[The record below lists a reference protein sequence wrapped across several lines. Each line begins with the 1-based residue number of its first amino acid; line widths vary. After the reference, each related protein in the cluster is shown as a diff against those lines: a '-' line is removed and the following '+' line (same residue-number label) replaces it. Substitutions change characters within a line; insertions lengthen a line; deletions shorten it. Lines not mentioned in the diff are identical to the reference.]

1 MTNVLNTLL
10 EITLFS
16 VVLFAAILLFQRLFR
31 RHISAAM
38 GYAVWALLIL
48 RLIVPVTIDSGFHV
62 FTAPQQQ
69 TVQTAHVDETP
80 AASSIETAS
89 IPAPVT
95 KFSDETPADL
105 PTSHM
110 ITPAIQTTQTPVSPK
125 PIDWP
130 MALVLLWAAGAF
142 GFLTYTAAQWMRLN
156 SKIKCGALPDFL
168 KETVDTSKKELGI
181 HTNIKVSIQDWLI
194 SPALSAS
201 LKPTLLLPKR
211 MLQSKDTQA
220 LHFSI
225 RHELTHFKRR
235 DHIVSL
241 LLMALRCVYWFNPVV
256 WLAFGR
262 IQTDMETACDV
273 AVTARMAGE
282 ERTRY
287 IHMMIDMGI
296 DAKPICALGMGAGQG
311 RKALEKRVRGMFMT
325 KRTKPTARLAAGLL
339 AALLFVAC
347 FTTACQPTPEEPPVI
362 GKGDGLGD
370 LIEATPSASSNVT
383 PSESTKDNDALYTK
397 LGAPKHWKFETTALA
412 GKLNITADVD
422 IELPNVSQLPAAT
435 ASLSEFTQEDLEK
448 IAEMLGVGDAVWT
461 EVDHTMTKEQIQQG
475 ILDYQAR
482 RAEYKAEGDDELVK
496 HMDEN
501 IEAYEQMYIDAPDK
515 IELKKIEFKTSK
527 VSCGQDQNGDDITRI
542 GFEGTTQVDDQP
554 FYFRAGSDVNSDSVT
569 WIHANF
575 GSGPIGFGGVDIDT
589 PYGVSLTKEH
599 AAEQASKI
607 AKQLTDELSLCF
619 ITPAASGQGNTFPRN
634 WGWACVFMREIN
646 GCLTAYE
653 TAERGFRL
661 EVETVPVDYEKMI
674 IVMDDEGMVSFEWEV
689 PMTIKSIDN
698 TDVSLLPFDKLSQR
712 AIDQIAQR
720 MAGSVIENIDRDGID
735 WGDPGCTANIIK
747 AELGLARI
755 DKPNSTDYYY
765 IPVWNFFVDL
775 EHTDEYYKR
784 TGIKESLDERDMP
797 PGFTKLSDNVYI
809 DEYGN
814 PTNRSHEY
822 NYAVGIGVVTVNA
835 IDGSAIDPYVGY

>member
-16 VVLFAAILLFQRLFR
+16 AVLFGAILLFQRLFR
-31 RHISAAM
+31 CRISAAM

-48 RLIVPVTIDSGFHV
+48 RLIVPVTIDTGFHV

-69 TVQTAHVDETP
+69 TVQTAHVNETP
-80 AASSIETAS
+80 AASNVETAS
-89 IPAPVT
+89 IPAPMT
-95 KFSDETPADL
+95 NFSDETPADL

-125 PIDWP
+125 PIHWP

-142 GFLTYTAAQWMRLN
+142 GFLTYTTAQWMRLN
-156 SKIKCGALPDFL
+156 RKIKCGALPDFL

-201 LKPTLLLPKR
+201 LKPTLLLPTR
-211 MLQSKDTQA
+211 MLQSGDTQA

-256 WLAFGR
+256 WLAFRR
-262 IQTDMETACDV
+262 IQTDMETACDA
-273 AVTARMAGE
+273 AVTARMAGD

-287 IHMMIDMGI
+287 IHMMIDMGS
-296 DAKPICALGMGAGQG
+296 DAKPIYALGMGAGQG

-339 AALLFVAC
+339 SALLFIAC
-347 FTTACQPTPEEPPVI
+347 FTTACQPTPEEPVVI

-370 LIEATPSASSNVT
+370 LIQATPSASSDVS
-383 PSESTKDNDALYTK
+383 PSESIQDNDALYTK

-435 ASLSEFTQEDLEK
+435 ASLSEFTQEDLDR
-448 IAEMLGVGDAVWT
+448 IAEVLGVGDATWT
-461 EVDHTMTKEQIQQG
+461 EINHEQTKEEIAQG

-482 RAEYKAEGDDELVK
+482 RAEYEAEGDDELVK

-501 IEAYEQMYIDAPDK
+501 IEAYEKMYIDAPDEIK
-515 IELKKIEFKTSK
+515 LENIEFKITEM
-527 VSCGQDQNGDDITRI
+527 DYYDDFTGV
-542 GFEGTTQVDDQP
+542 GFEGTTHVNNQP
-554 FYFRAGSDVNSDSVT
+554 FFFSACNAYYYDGVNRVR
-569 WIHANF
+569 ANF
-575 GSGPIGFGGVDIDT
+575 GSNPVGFGGVDIDA
-589 PYGVSLTKEH
+589 PYNVSLAK
-599 AAEQASKI
+599 EQAAAQASEI
-607 AKQLTDELSLCF
+607 AKQLTDELMLCY
-619 ITPAASGQGNTFPRN
+619 ITPAAAYVNPTATNDETIRN

-646 GCLTAYE
+646 GCPTAYE

-661 EVETVPVDYEKMI
+661 EVETVPVNYEKMI
-674 IVMDDEGMVSFEWEV
+674 IVMDDAGMVSFTWDI

-698 TDVSLLPFDKLSQR
+698 PDVSLLSFDKLSQR
-712 AIDQIAQR
+712 AVDQIAQR
-720 MAGSVIENIDRDGID
+720 LADSVIENIDRDGID
-735 WGDPGCTANIIK
+735 WGDPGCIANIIK
-747 AELGLARI
+747 AKLGLERI
-755 DKPNSTDYYY
+755 DKPDSTDYYY
-765 IPVWNFFVDL
+765 IPVWKFFVDII
-775 EHTDEYYKR
+775 HTDEYYER

-797 PGFTKLSDNVYI
+797 PGFTKLADNVYI

-814 PTNRSHEY
+814 PTNSSYEY
-822 NYAVGIGVVTVNA
+822 DCAVGINVVTVNA